1 MKNEKSNMS
10 GSKLTGAEISAY
22 FRKNPKAK
30 AVKKAVEIALDHGG
44 AMSYA
49 IKEIE
54 KLKKG
59 LHKHPEVKKALQYAN
74 ESVTYKESLNT
85 MYNILSEN
93 YTRNF
98 DLLCNSIKLNKVQ
111 QKILDQFINHG
122 TIKNQYVGRV
132 AGVKKEKKFFAAK
145 KAYKGSIENRN
156 EALMRAL
163 KVNATQKNILDAY
176 LKTGK
181 VIGKYAGS
189 IAGSTKSTKS
199 YSAFRGFK
207 ESYDLL
213 EGNITKSKYY
223 KDRDRKGHEGRL
235 VAVGV
240 KWTDIEKSII
250 ATKFVGKAHMSSFDG
265 SSSNPKEVEVM
276 GDLKALNKI
285 ALKLKYSGKVSVDKN
300 PFKEHFEIEEK
311 VGQMRPWKK
320 GWDPAEEDQLRK
332 DKKLKKDLETYAK
345 KKNQIRSIKD
355 AEKHIPYLLNHI
367 NTNFGD
373 GKGGKL
379 SDEKFHQLSNAINF
393 YYNYEY
399 LYDSVNEA
407 FEIEIKEY
415 IDVKKIAKAFPKVAA
430 LKNDRI
436 IRILQAKLSN
446 DPGYNDILKLYQDN
460 PKAFIDNLKHIAKND
475 RNLAAP
481 DRLIK
486 TTLGRPARGLTKKQ
500 IGEDSV
506 NEAVGRAIKLDWD
519 MGDPREYAADWKD
532 AGVYLDAWV
541 KAKSEIEV
549 SGTDLNLQM
558 WLTDEDEGY
567 GMSTKDAAK
576 LIRKSPRVR
585 L

>member
-10 GSKLTGAEISAY
+10 GSKLTGAEISTY

-44 AMSYA
+44 AMTYA
-49 IKEIE
+49 IKTIE

-59 LHKHPEVKKALQYAN
+59 LSNHPEVKKALRYAN

-85 MYNILSEN
+85 VYNILSEN

-132 AGVKKEKKFFAAK
+132 AGTKKEKSFYAAK

-156 EALMRAL
+156 EALMKAL

-207 ESYDLL
+207 E
-213 EGNITKSKYY
+213 
-223 KDRDRKGHEGRL
+223 
-235 VAVGV
+235 
-240 KWTDIEKSII
+240 
-250 ATKFVGKAHMSSFDG
+250 
-265 SSSNPKEVEVM
+265 
-276 GDLKALNKI
+276 
-285 ALKLKYSGKVSVDKN
+285 
-300 PFKEHFEIEEK
+300 HFEIEE
-311 VGQMRPWKK
+311 
-320 GWDPAEEDQLRK
+320 
-332 DKKLKKDLETYAK
+332 
-345 KKNQIRSIKD
+345 
-355 AEKHIPYLLNHI
+355 
-367 NTNFGD
+367 
-373 GKGGKL
+373 
-379 SDEKFHQLSNAINF
+379 
-393 YYNYEY
+393 
-399 LYDSVNEA
+399 
-407 FEIEIKEY
+407 
-415 IDVKKIAKAFPKVAA
+415 
-430 LKNDRI
+430 
-436 IRILQAKLSN
+436 
-446 DPGYNDILKLYQDN
+446 
-460 PKAFIDNLKHIAKND
+460 
-475 RNLAAP
+475 
-481 DRLIK
+481 
-486 TTLGRPARGLTKKQ
+486 
-500 IGEDSV
+500 SV

-532 AGVYLDAWV
+532 VGVYLDHWDP
-541 KAKSEIEV
+541 KKHEIEV
-549 SGTDLNLQM
+549 SGKDMDLQM

-576 LIRKSPRVR
+576 LIRKGKRVR